1 MQIIPPKKI
10 LGVFGGMGPAASAE
24 FMRLLTLKSPARK
37 DQEHPLV
44 YLLSDSQVPD
54 RGAAI
59 RGEIEDLA
67 PRMKTDLE
75 KLISWGA
82 DILATPCNTAHV
94 FIDRFYEALSVPYLH
109 IVKETIA
116 SCQLKSPQ
124 GAWLLATTA
133 TCDTGLYERH
143 ATAMGYSFRKVDA
156 AVQREVQCCVEEV
169 KAARMEDAGKRM
181 HGIVKN
187 LWKEKDLLVAT
198 ACTELPLAFDA
209 SGLPADRNVSSLAA
223 LSEACLEALY
233 PGLYQRG

>member
-1 MQIIPPKKI
+1 MQVISPKKI
-10 LGVFGGMGPAASAE
+10 LGVLGGMGPAASAE

-37 DQEHPLV
+37 DQEHPIV
-44 YLLSDSQVPD
+44 YLLSDSQMPD

-59 RGEIEDLA
+59 RGEIEELT
-67 PRMKTDLE
+67 PRLKADLE

-94 FIDRFYEALSVPYLH
+94 FIDRFSDGLSVPYLH

-116 SCQLKSPQ
+116 SCRAKSPQ

-133 TCDTGLYERH
+133 TCATGLYENH
-143 ATAMGYSFRKVDA
+143 AGAMDYSFRKVDA
-156 AVQREVQCCVEEV
+156 AVQQEVQCCVEEV

-181 HGIVKN
+181 HTIVKG
-187 LWKEKDLLVAT
+187 LWKEADLLVAT

-223 LSEACLEALY
+223 LADACLEALY
-233 PGLYQRG
+233 PGMYRRG